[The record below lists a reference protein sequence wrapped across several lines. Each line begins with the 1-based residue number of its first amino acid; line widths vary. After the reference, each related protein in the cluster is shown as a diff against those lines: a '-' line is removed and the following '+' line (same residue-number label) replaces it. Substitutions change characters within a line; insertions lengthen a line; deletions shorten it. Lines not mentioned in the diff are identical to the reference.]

1 MVLTV
6 TMDQNADT
14 TLKLYNPN
22 TGTSAGANMYITKLT
37 RHKTQLLQEI
47 FLQGVE
53 VLELLLILILIYIV
67 MEMLI

>member
-1 MVLTV
+1 MFKMTMV
-6 TMDQNADT
+6 QII
-14 TLKLYNPN
+14 LKYLIVEI
-22 TGTSAGANMYITKLT
+22 MKL
-37 RHKTQLLQEI
+37 RVIQLLQEM